1 MKDLIGDKV
10 YLPGQ
15 NGEDDKPMPVD
26 PETEPALQASL
37 PDRELLKYNP
47 ILEGLDI
54 PSQKKGQF
62 SDVDEER
69 WLVVVEELMTRGAK
83 TSGEIAGLV
92 GVSQR
97 RIATF
102 IKLVKERWAKSM
114 TPGQVNTRREAL
126 YLEAERVK
134 DACWLVI
141 QNTDNDMCRL
151 AYLKMILEAGKRQ
164 SSLIGAEKQQVAIEH
179 SVEARHKTPDEMQG
193 EIASSLNISAEDYA
207 SLGNLLAEKL
217 TEAKKLESDND

>member
-1 MKDLIGDKV
+1 MKDLIGEQV

-15 NGEDDKPMPVD
+15 NGEDDKSMPVD

-37 PDRELLKYNP
+37 PDAEILKYNP
-47 ILEGLDI
+47 ILHGLDI